1 MMDDSLDLSPRL
13 LWEGEASCERVGGMN
28 LFGWLVLGHFIGD
41 WLLQNDWMAIGKKR
55 HFFALPGLVHYLL
68 YTATILLVLHWVHDP
83 RLPIAIL
90 SPFAI
95 KVFTMLVALFIFFS
109 HWLIDGTNL
118 VAAWMGLFGQRP
130 QAMVAI
136 VIDQTLHLVVLG
148 VVALFLT
155 QSCLRSADAT
165 NLVCM
170 TKNQMIELV
179 QHFDPEPPSSDYPP
193 AVGR

>member
-1 MMDDSLDLSPRL
+1 
-13 LWEGEASCERVGGMN
+13 MN

-55 HFFALPGLVHYLL
+55 HFFALAGLVHYLL

-90 SPFAI
+90 SPFVI
-95 KVFTMLVALFIFFS
+95 KVLMVLVALFIFFS

-179 QHFDPEPPSSDYPP
+179 QHFDPETPSSDYPP

>member
-41 WLLQNDWMAIGKKR
+41 GLLQNDWMAIGKKR

-68 YTATILLVLHWVHDP
+68 YTATILIVLHWAHEP
-83 RLPIAIL
+83 RLPMAVP
-90 SPFAI
+90 SSFEI
-95 KVFTMLVALFIFFS
+95 KVYMILVALFVFFS

-118 VAAWMGLFGQRP
+118 VAVWMRLFGQRP

-136 VIDQTLHLVVLG
+136 VIDQTLHLVLLG

-155 QSCLRSADAT
+155 QSCLRSAEAT
-165 NLVCM
+165 NPVCM
-170 TKNQMIELV
+170 TKKQVQQSV
-179 QHFDPEPPSSDYPP
+179 QHLSQANLSTHYPP
-193 AVGR
+193 AITQ